1 MKFNCMSGFS
11 RCASVVLPV
20 CRAPSS
26 SADRPPACPPAAFP
40 RGGGCIPCTP
50 ISPKTEC
57 VSTNPFRC
65 TGEGRPSKAL
75 RAGQSVDKDGHP
87 DCLRD
92 GVRVATSFDDNEPR
106 TAKSVTRI
114 LGAGMTY
121 DGYIAV

>member
-1 MKFNCMSGFS
+1 M
-11 RCASVVLPV
+11 
-20 CRAPSS
+20 
-26 SADRPPACPPAAFP
+26 
-40 RGGGCIPCTP
+40 
-50 ISPKTEC
+50 EC

-121 DGYIAV
+121 DGYIAVNGPGVVLVASWASGGGRPQWLPTCKAHACQ